1 MKRKSL
7 ILIAA
12 VLFLL
17 LVTLNYNFLDRK
29 LTDFVGNQSLTGGS
43 ILTTNPKV
51 VCAKGYS
58 ASVRDVPLA
67 LKKEIYKMNG
77 VPFPQPAGT
86 VELDHVVSLEL
97 GGSNSIQ
104 NLKIEYRDPRPG
116 YIEKDQ
122 VENYLH
128 KLVCSGQMK
137 LTDAQK
143 QIATNW
149 TNIYYDDVKKS

>member
-1 MKRKSL
+1 MNKKRA
-7 ILIAA
+7 IIFAA

-17 LVTLNYNFLDRK
+17 LVILNYNFLDRK
-29 LTDFVGNQSLTGGS
+29 LIDFVGNQSLTSGV

-58 ASVRDVPLA
+58 ASVRNVPLA
-67 LKKEIYKMNG
+67 LKEEIYKMNG

-116 YIEKDQ
+116 YMEKDQ

-128 KLVCSGQMK
+128 GLVCSGQMK
-137 LTDAQK
+137 LTEAQK

-149 TNIYYDDVKKS
+149 TNIYYDDINK